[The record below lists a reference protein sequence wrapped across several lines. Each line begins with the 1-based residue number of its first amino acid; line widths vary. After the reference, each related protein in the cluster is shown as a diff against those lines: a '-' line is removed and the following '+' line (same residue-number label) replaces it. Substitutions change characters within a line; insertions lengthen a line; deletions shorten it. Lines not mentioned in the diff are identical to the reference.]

1 MLSDART
8 PCLLKITR
16 YYISIRKD
24 VKTDI
29 RKTVY
34 KETRKN
40 TMRVIAVANQKGG
53 VGKTTIT
60 FNLAKGL
67 AQKGYKVLAVDNDPQ
82 GNLTGAF
89 LEDPDT
95 LQADVLSIYEEQTP
109 ITPHSIDKNLDL
121 IGANIHL
128 SKISDGNFEVIY
140 KLKEGLDEIKEQYD
154 FVLLDCLPSFG
165 YLNMAALNVSDFVL
179 VPIKPAKFALMGLKD
194 LFSTIE
200 KTKKRINK
208 NLKVLGIVLNL
219 VETTNVAQGIE
230 EVLRESYGEAVFNT
244 KLSKRTKLEESPSF
258 NQSIAEYDPKGQP
271 ALQFDQLLTEFLH
284 RLGL

>member
-1 MLSDART
+1 
-8 PCLLKITR
+8 
-16 YYISIRKD
+16 
-24 VKTDI
+24 
-29 RKTVY
+29 
-34 KETRKN
+34 
-40 TMRVIAVANQKGG
+40 MRVIAIVNQKGG

-95 LQADVLSIYEEQTP
+95 LQADVLSIYEEVP
-109 ITPHSIDKNLDL
+109 VTPHHIDKNLHL

-165 YLNMAALNVSDFVL
+165 YLNMAALNVSDYVL
-179 VPIKPAKFALMGLKD
+179 IPIKPAKFALMGLKD
-194 LFSTIE
+194 LFATIE

-230 EVLRESYGEAVFNT
+230 EVLRESYGETVFKT

-271 ALQFDQLLTEFLH
+271 ALQFDQLLTEFLQ